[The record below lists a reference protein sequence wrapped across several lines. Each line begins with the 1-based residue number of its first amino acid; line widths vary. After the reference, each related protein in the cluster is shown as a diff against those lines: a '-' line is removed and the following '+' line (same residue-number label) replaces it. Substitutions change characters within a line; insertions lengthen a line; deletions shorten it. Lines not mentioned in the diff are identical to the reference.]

1 PSGHYLHCL
10 TRPFVALAAL
20 LTSFSPSSSF
30 SAPPAPALY
39 SLSLHDALPIYA
51 APGRPA
57 RRRGARRAAQL
68 PDPVRLGR
76 RPTAAARRRSEE
88 HTSELQSRFELVCR
102 LLLEKRNV
110 CWIRAAPDRKSRH
123 LISSDVPVSY

>member
-76 RPTAAARRRSEE
+76 RPTAAARRTECAGVG
-88 HTSELQSRFELVCR
+88 Q
-102 LLLEKRNV
+102 
-110 CWIRAAPDRKSRH
+110 AAPAPRRAGAVGVDRRSGQRG
-123 LISSDVPVSY
+123 DPAGRRR